1 MTTHHD
7 AAGDA
12 DALDLVGYVLGE
24 GDVRA
29 RSAVQARIAREL
41 DVALEVAETRTLFEE
56 MRVLRVTPT
65 GDVARTMARE
75 IEWRSRLRGVVVTQG
90 RRIGVMLRV
99 AAVAAIWLWIGE
111 RAFLPDAVETPA
123 PIAQA
128 EAFATAPRAPEV
140 ARTPHHERADFG
152 ISVEV
157 PVAASAEFVAAWD
170 RVTSQPLPHDF
181 ANWLSAENQLA
192 RLRAAAQR
200 RASPELRAR
209 WRQRTGAADVEDRV
223 AALAREVE
231 SRTRA
236 LLASPDPEVEDVA
249 FALRALLAAG
259 IDGPRLA
266 LVDACRTELAV
277 QVDALDAGRAAV
289 ALAALAELAVLETET
304 LGPFVAARVDV
315 LARQAIEAPI
325 DGRRPPLLRWTESAS
340 RLAEAGRVL
349 ALAPAFGADAP
360 LALHARMAILA
371 HLEERLARTRE
382 FEVPELHA
390 LLAYGFGDL
399 VDLPV
404 HDARLELWPAR
415 LMLPDFLA
423 LVHYTWGSYP
433 MRRGWAELQLEL
445 RGLAGV
451 ATPASLR
458 DAASL
463 LLALCSDAAA
473 SDARTPRRRSLSG

>member
-1 MTTHHD
+1 MATHHD
-7 AAGDA
+7 DAADGA
-12 DALDLVGYVLGE
+12 DAPDLVGYVLGE
-24 GDVRA
+24 GDAGERA
-29 RSAVQARIAREL
+29 AWQARIARDL
-41 DVALEVAETRTLFEE
+41 DVALEVAETRALFEG
-56 MRVLRVTPT
+56 MRVLRVTPS
-65 GDVARTMARE
+65 GEFVRTMARE
-75 IEWRSRLRGVVVTQG
+75 VEWRSRLRGVVVTP
-90 RRIGVMLRV
+90 RRRVAVLLRV

-111 RAFLPDAVETPA
+111 RSFRPDAQETPA
-123 PIAQA
+123 PIAHA
-128 EAFATAPRAPEV
+128 EALRTAPRALEV
-140 ARTPHHERADFG
+140 ARAPRRERASVG
-152 ISVEV
+152 ISVEPPGV
-157 PVAASAEFVAAWD
+157 ASAEFVAAWD

-181 ANWLSAENQLA
+181 ANWLSAENQLS

-209 WRQRTGAADVEDRV
+209 WRHRTGAADVEDRV
-223 AALAREVE
+223 AALAGEVE

-236 LLASPDPEVEDVA
+236 LLASPAPEVEDLA

-259 IDGPRLA
+259 VDGPRLA

-289 ALAALAELAVLETET
+289 ALSALAELAVLETET

-371 HLEERLARTRE
+371 HLEERLARTRD

-399 VDLPV
+399 VDLPE
-404 HDARLELWPAR
+404 HDARLEL
-415 LMLPDFLA
+415 
-423 LVHYTWGSYP
+423 
-433 MRRGWAELQLEL
+433 
-445 RGLAGV
+445 
-451 ATPASLR
+451 
-458 DAASL
+458 
-463 LLALCSDAAA
+463 
-473 SDARTPRRRSLSG
+473 